1 MAISLQLYLSTI
13 LQNTY
18 SLVIF
23 PMVMSGLIESLKL
36 GATLTK
42 SGDYP
47 KAILTYLDALRM
59 DENNATAW
67 FCLGVLYS
75 KTGSSKDAVEAFEKC
90 DEKYPDHPPTL
101 ANLAYLLEES
111 EPERASNFAK
121 RALPHLEQD
130 EKLNNIA
137 SISKPEETQELV
149 FIESQPINEDPVDQ
163 ILDMG
168 ISPDSDESSR
178 QEEARAL
185 SSSGDHS
192 TAVSI
197 WKDLLEQTPDSP
209 EVWRGLG
216 EALSSAGYEDR
227 AVQCMK
233 RADQIESDTNEQS
246 EPEIS
251 TGIHDDVDD
260 DELLL
265 IAADEVRSAPVVEE
279 RGSLDDSLGW
289 YNMGINLLNEGKND
303 EALSSFEKAIGGC
316 PSSEVELRVKAQ
328 NGRGNALYNEGRYPE
343 SIVAYHTAIGLDP
356 KSVSGR
362 TLFNMGSSYAAVEMF
377 DDAIKCFSQSLERGL
392 DESEAELC
400 EKQISRCRVLAREQA
415 KRQARGIR

>member
-1 MAISLQLYLSTI
+1 
-13 LQNTY
+13 
-18 SLVIF
+18 
-23 PMVMSGLIESLKL
+23 MVMSGLIETLKL
-36 GATLTK
+36 GATLTN
-42 SGDYP
+42 SGDYST
-47 KAILTYLDALRM
+47 AILTYLDALRM

-149 FIESQPINEDPVDQ
+149 FIESQPINEDPADQ

-168 ISPDSDESSR
+168 ISPDSVESSR

-246 EPEIS
+246 DPEIS

-289 YNMGINLLNEGKND
+289 YNMGINLLNDGKND

-356 KSVSGR
+356 KAVSGR

>member
-1 MAISLQLYLSTI
+1 
-13 LQNTY
+13 
-18 SLVIF
+18 
-23 PMVMSGLIESLKL
+23 MSGLIESLKI
-36 GATLTK
+36 GATQTN
-42 SGDYP
+42 SGEFS
-47 KAILTYLDALRM
+47 KAILTYLDALKM

-75 KTGSSKDAVEAFEKC
+75 KTGSVKDAVEAFMKC
-90 DEKYPDHPPTL
+90 DENYPDHPPTL
-101 ANLAYLLEES
+101 ANLAYLLVES
-111 EPERASNFAK
+111 EPERASDFAK

-130 EKLNNIA
+130 ENLHNIA
-137 SISKPEETQELV
+137 SMSKPEETPELV
-149 FIESQPINEDPVDQ
+149 FIESEPILEESVDQ
-163 ILDMG
+163 NLDTG
-168 ISPDSDESSR
+168 ISPVSDKSSR

-233 RADQIESDTNEQS
+233 RADQIESDS
-246 EPEIS
+246 IMEPELEIS
-251 TGIHDDVDD
+251 TDNQDFVDD

-265 IAADEVRSAPVVEE
+265 IAADEVRSIPVVEE

-343 SIVAYHTAIGLDP
+343 SIIAYHTAIGLDP

-415 KRQARGIR
+415 KRQARDIR

>member
-1 MAISLQLYLSTI
+1 
-13 LQNTY
+13 
-18 SLVIF
+18 
-23 PMVMSGLIESLKL
+23 MVMGGLIESLKI
-36 GATLTK
+36 GATQTN
-42 SGDYP
+42 SGEFS
-47 KAILTYLDALRM
+47 KAILTYLDALKM

-75 KTGSSKDAVEAFEKC
+75 KTGSVKDAVEAFMKC
-90 DEKYPDHPPTL
+90 DENYPDHPPTL
-101 ANLAYLLEES
+101 ANLAYLLVES
-111 EPERASNFAK
+111 EPERASDFAK

-130 EKLNNIA
+130 ENLHNIA
-137 SISKPEETQELV
+137 SMSKPEETPELV
-149 FIESQPINEDPVDQ
+149 FIESEPILEESVDQ
-163 ILDMG
+163 NLDTG
-168 ISPDSDESSR
+168 ISPVSDKPSR

-216 EALSSAGYEDR
+216 EALSSAGYDDR

-233 RADQIESDTNEQS
+233 RADQIESDS
-246 EPEIS
+246 IVEPELDIS
-251 TGIHDDVDD
+251 TDNQDVVDD

-265 IAADEVRSAPVVEE
+265 IAADEVRSIPVVEE

-343 SIVAYHTAIGLDP
+343 SIIAYHTAIGLDP

>member
-18 SLVIF
+18 SLVIS
-23 PMVMSGLIESLKL
+23 PMVMSGLIESLKI
-36 GATLTK
+36 GATQTN
-42 SGDYP
+42 SGEFS
-47 KAILTYLDALRM
+47 KAIQTYLDALKM

-75 KTGSSKDAVEAFEKC
+75 KTGSVKDAVEAFMKC
-90 DEKYPDHPPTL
+90 DENYPDHPPTL
-101 ANLAYLLEES
+101 ANLAYLLVES
-111 EPERASNFAK
+111 EPERASDFAK

-130 EKLNNIA
+130 KNLHNIA
-137 SISKPEETQELV
+137 SMSKPEETPELV
-149 FIESQPINEDPVDQ
+149 FIESEPILEESVDQ
-163 ILDMG
+163 NLDTG
-168 ISPDSDESSR
+168 ISPVFDKSSK

-233 RADQIESDTNEQS
+233 RADQIESDS
-246 EPEIS
+246 IVEPELEIS
-251 TGIHDDVDD
+251 TDNQDVVDD

-265 IAADEVRSAPVVEE
+265 IAADQVRSIPVVEE

-343 SIVAYHTAIGLDP
+343 SIIAYHTAIGLDP

>member
-36 GATLTK
+36 GATLTN
-42 SGDYP
+42 SGDYST
-47 KAILTYLDALRM
+47 AILTYLDALRI

-90 DEKYPDHPPTL
+90 DEEYPDHPPTL

-149 FIESQPINEDPVDQ
+149 FIESQPINEDPADQ

-168 ISPDSDESSR
+168 ISPDSVESSR

>member
-13 LQNTY
+13 VQNTY
-18 SLVIF
+18 SLVIS
-23 PMVMSGLIESLKL
+23 PMVMSGLIECLKI
-36 GATLTK
+36 GATQTN
-42 SGDYP
+42 SGDFS
-47 KAILTYLDALRM
+47 KAILTYLDALKM
-59 DENNATAW
+59 DENNATVW
-67 FCLGVLYS
+67 FCLGVVYS
-75 KTGSSKDAVEAFEKC
+75 KTGSVKDAVEAFMKC
-90 DEKYPDHPPTL
+90 DENYPDHPPTL
-101 ANLAYLLEES
+101 ANLAYLLVES
-111 EPERASNFAK
+111 EPDRASDFAK

-130 EKLNNIA
+130 ENLHNIA
-137 SISKPEETQELV
+137 SMSKPEETPELV
-149 FIESQPINEDPVDQ
+149 FIESEPILEDQVDQ
-163 ILDMG
+163 NLDTV
-168 ISPDSDESSR
+168 ISPVSDKSSR

-233 RADQIESDTNEQS
+233 RADQIESDSIVQP

-251 TGIHDDVDD
+251 TDNQDVVDD

-265 IAADEVRSAPVVEE
+265 IAADEVRSIPVVEE

-316 PSSEVELRVKAQ
+316 PPSEVELRVKAQ

-343 SIVAYHTAIGLDP
+343 SIIAYHTAIGLDP

>member
-1 MAISLQLYLSTI
+1 
-13 LQNTY
+13 
-18 SLVIF
+18 
-23 PMVMSGLIESLKL
+23 MSGLIESLKI
-36 GATLTK
+36 GATQTN
-42 SGDYP
+42 SGEFS
-47 KAILTYLDALRM
+47 KAILTYLDALKM

-75 KTGSSKDAVEAFEKC
+75 KTGSVKDAVEAFMKC
-90 DEKYPDHPPTL
+90 DENYPDHPPTL
-101 ANLAYLLEES
+101 ANLAYLLVES
-111 EPERASNFAK
+111 EPERASDFAK

-130 EKLNNIA
+130 ENLHNIA
-137 SISKPEETQELV
+137 SMSKPEETPELV
-149 FIESQPINEDPVDQ
+149 FIESEPILEESVDQ
-163 ILDMG
+163 NLDTG
-168 ISPDSDESSR
+168 ISPVSNKSSR
-178 QEEARAL
+178 QEEARTL

-233 RADQIESDTNEQS
+233 RADQIESDS
-246 EPEIS
+246 IVEPELEIS
-251 TGIHDDVDD
+251 TDNQDVVDD

-265 IAADEVRSAPVVEE
+265 IAADGVRSIPVVEE

-343 SIVAYHTAIGLDP
+343 SIIAYHTAIGLDP

>member
-23 PMVMSGLIESLKL
+23 PMVMSGLIETLKL
-36 GATLTK
+36 GATLTN
-42 SGDYP
+42 SGDYST
-47 KAILTYLDALRM
+47 AILTYLDALRM

-149 FIESQPINEDPVDQ
+149 FIESQPINEDPADQ
-163 ILDMG
+163 ILDIG
-168 ISPDSDESSR
+168 ISPDSVESSR

>member
-18 SLVIF
+18 SLVIS
-23 PMVMSGLIESLKL
+23 PMVMSGLIESLKI
-36 GATLTK
+36 GATQTN
-42 SGDYP
+42 SGEFS
-47 KAILTYLDALRM
+47 KAIQTYLDTLKM

-75 KTGSSKDAVEAFEKC
+75 KTGSVKDAVEAFMKC
-90 DEKYPDHPPTL
+90 DENYPDHPPTL
-101 ANLAYLLEES
+101 ANLAYLLVES
-111 EPERASNFAK
+111 EPERASDFAK

-130 EKLNNIA
+130 ENLHNIA
-137 SISKPEETQELV
+137 SMYKPEETPELV
-149 FIESQPINEDPVDQ
+149 FIESEPILEESVDQ
-163 ILDMG
+163 NLDTG
-168 ISPDSDESSR
+168 ISPITGESSR

-233 RADQIESDTNEQS
+233 RADQIESDS
-246 EPEIS
+246 IVEPELEIS
-251 TGIHDDVDD
+251 TDNQDVVDD
-260 DELLL
+260 DDLLL
-265 IAADEVRSAPVVEE
+265 IAADEVRSIPVVEE

-343 SIVAYHTAIGLDP
+343 SIIAYHTAIGLDP

>member
-1 MAISLQLYLSTI
+1 MATSLQLYLSTI

-23 PMVMSGLIESLKL
+23 PMVMGGLIETLKL
-36 GATLTK
+36 GATLTN
-42 SGDYP
+42 SGDYST
-47 KAILTYLDALRM
+47 AILTYLDALRM

-163 ILDMG
+163 IPDMG
-168 ISPDSDESSR
+168 ISHDSDEYSR

-289 YNMGINLLNEGKND
+289 YNMGINLLNDGKND

-356 KSVSGR
+356 KAVSGR

>member
-13 LQNTY
+13 VQNTY
-18 SLVIF
+18 SLVIS
-23 PMVMSGLIESLKL
+23 PMVMSGLIESLKI
-36 GATLTK
+36 GATQTN
-42 SGDYP
+42 SGEFS
-47 KAILTYLDALRM
+47 KAILTYLDALKM

-75 KTGSSKDAVEAFEKC
+75 KTGSVKDAVEAFEKC
-90 DEKYPDHPPTL
+90 DENYPDHPPTL
-101 ANLAYLLEES
+101 ANLAYLLVES
-111 EPERASNFAK
+111 EPERASDFAK

-130 EKLNNIA
+130 ENLHNIA
-137 SISKPEETQELV
+137 SMYKPEETPELV
-149 FIESQPINEDPVDQ
+149 FIESEPILEESVDQ
-163 ILDMG
+163 NLDTG
-168 ISPDSDESSR
+168 ISPESGKSSK

-233 RADQIESDTNEQS
+233 RADQIESDS
-246 EPEIS
+246 IVEPELEIS
-251 TGIHDDVDD
+251 TDNQDVVDD

-265 IAADEVRSAPVVEE
+265 IAADEVRSIPVVEE

-343 SIVAYHTAIGLDP
+343 SIIAYHTAIGLDP

>member
-1 MAISLQLYLSTI
+1 
-13 LQNTY
+13 
-18 SLVIF
+18 
-23 PMVMSGLIESLKL
+23 MVMSGLIESLKI
-36 GATLTK
+36 GATQTN
-42 SGDYP
+42 SGEFS
-47 KAILTYLDALRM
+47 KAILTYLDALKM

-75 KTGSSKDAVEAFEKC
+75 KTGSVKDAVEAFMKC
-90 DEKYPDHPPTL
+90 DENYPDHPPTL
-101 ANLAYLLEES
+101 ANLAYLLVES
-111 EPERASNFAK
+111 EPERASDFAK

-130 EKLNNIA
+130 ENLHNIA
-137 SISKPEETQELV
+137 SMYKPEETPELV
-149 FIESQPINEDPVDQ
+149 FIESEPILEESVDQ
-163 ILDMG
+163 NLDTG
-168 ISPDSDESSR
+168 ISPISGESSR

-233 RADQIESDTNEQS
+233 RADQIESDS
-246 EPEIS
+246 IVEPELEIS
-251 TGIHDDVDD
+251 TDNQDVVDD

-265 IAADEVRSAPVVEE
+265 IAADEVRSIPVVEE

-343 SIVAYHTAIGLDP
+343 SIIAYHTAIGLDP

>member
-23 PMVMSGLIESLKL
+23 PMVMGGLIESLKI
-36 GATLTK
+36 GATQTN
-42 SGDYP
+42 SGEFS
-47 KAILTYLDALRM
+47 KAILTYLDALKM

-75 KTGSSKDAVEAFEKC
+75 KTGSVKDAVEAFMKC
-90 DEKYPDHPPTL
+90 DENYPDHPPTL
-101 ANLAYLLEES
+101 ANLAYLLVES
-111 EPERASNFAK
+111 EPERASDFAK

-130 EKLNNIA
+130 ENLHNIA
-137 SISKPEETQELV
+137 SMSKPEETPELV
-149 FIESQPINEDPVDQ
+149 FIESEPILEESVDQ
-163 ILDMG
+163 NLGTG
-168 ISPDSDESSR
+168 ISPVSDKPSR

-197 WKDLLEQTPDSP
+197 WKELLEQTPDSP

-216 EALSSAGYEDR
+216 EALSSAGYDDR

-233 RADQIESDTNEQS
+233 RADQIESDS
-246 EPEIS
+246 IVEPELDIS
-251 TGIHDDVDD
+251 TDNQDVVDD

-265 IAADEVRSAPVVEE
+265 IAADEVRSIPVVEE

-343 SIVAYHTAIGLDP
+343 SIIAYHTAIGLDP

>member
-1 MAISLQLYLSTI
+1 
-13 LQNTY
+13 
-18 SLVIF
+18 
-23 PMVMSGLIESLKL
+23 MVMSGLIESLKI
-36 GATLTK
+36 GATQTN
-42 SGDYP
+42 SGEFS
-47 KAILTYLDALRM
+47 KAILTYLDALKM

-75 KTGSSKDAVEAFEKC
+75 KTGSVKDAVEAFMKC
-90 DEKYPDHPPTL
+90 DENYPDHPPTL
-101 ANLAYLLEES
+101 ANLAYLLVES
-111 EPERASNFAK
+111 EPERASDFAK

-130 EKLNNIA
+130 EKLNIIA
-137 SISKPEETQELV
+137 SISRPEETQELV
-149 FIESQPINEDPVDQ
+149 FIESRPINEDSVVQNTD
-163 ILDMG
+163 IV
-168 ISPDSDESSR
+168 ISLGSDESSR

-197 WKDLLEQTPDSP
+197 WKDLLDQNPESP

-216 EALSSAGYEDR
+216 EALNTAGYEDR
-227 AVQCMK
+227 AGQCMK
-233 RADQIESDTNEQS
+233 RADQIESDSNAQS
-246 EPEIS
+246 ESDIS
-251 TGIHDDVDD
+251 TDTHGDVDD

-265 IAADEVRSAPVVEE
+265 IAADEVRLAPVVEE
-279 RGSLDDSLGW
+279 RGNLDDSLGW
-289 YNMGINLLNEGKND
+289 YNMGINLLNEGKNN

-328 NGRGNALYNEGRYPE
+328 NGRGNALYNEGRFPE

>member
-18 SLVIF
+18 SLVIS
-23 PMVMSGLIESLKL
+23 PMVMSGLIESLQI
-36 GATLTK
+36 GATQTN
-42 SGDYP
+42 SGEFS
-47 KAILTYLDALRM
+47 KAILTYLDALKM

-75 KTGSSKDAVEAFEKC
+75 KTGSVKDAVEAFMKC
-90 DEKYPDHPPTL
+90 DENYPDHPPTL
-101 ANLAYLLEES
+101 ANLAYLLVES
-111 EPERASNFAK
+111 EPERASDFAK

-130 EKLNNIA
+130 ENLHNIA
-137 SISKPEETQELV
+137 SMSKPEETPELV
-149 FIESQPINEDPVDQ
+149 FIESEPILEESVDQ
-163 ILDMG
+163 NLDTG
-168 ISPDSDESSR
+168 ISPVFGESSR

-233 RADQIESDTNEQS
+233 RADQIESDSIVQP

-251 TGIHDDVDD
+251 TDNQDVVDD
-260 DELLL
+260 DDLLL
-265 IAADEVRSAPVVEE
+265 IAADEVRSIPVVEE

-343 SIVAYHTAIGLDP
+343 SIIAYHTAIGLDP

>member
-18 SLVIF
+18 SLVIS
-23 PMVMSGLIESLKL
+23 PMVMSGLIESLKI
-36 GATLTK
+36 GATQTN
-42 SGDYP
+42 SGEFS
-47 KAILTYLDALRM
+47 KAILTYLDALKM
-59 DENNATAW
+59 DENNPTAW

-75 KTGSSKDAVEAFEKC
+75 KTGSVKDAVEAFMKC
-90 DEKYPDHPPTL
+90 DENYPDHPPTL
-101 ANLAYLLEES
+101 ANLAYLLVES
-111 EPERASNFAK
+111 EPERASDFAK

-130 EKLNNIA
+130 ENLHNIA
-137 SISKPEETQELV
+137 SMSKPEETPELV
-149 FIESQPINEDPVDQ
+149 FIESEPILEESVDQ
-163 ILDMG
+163 NLDTG
-168 ISPDSDESSR
+168 ISPVSGKSSK

-233 RADQIESDTNEQS
+233 RADQIESDS
-246 EPEIS
+246 IVEPELEIS
-251 TGIHDDVDD
+251 TDNQDAVDD
-260 DELLL
+260 DDLLL
-265 IAADEVRSAPVVEE
+265 IAADEVRSIPVVEE

-343 SIVAYHTAIGLDP
+343 SIIAYHTAIGLDP

>member
-1 MAISLQLYLSTI
+1 MATSLQLYLSTI

-23 PMVMSGLIESLKL
+23 PMVMSGLIETLKL
-36 GATLTK
+36 GATLTN
-42 SGDYP
+42 SGDYST
-47 KAILTYLDALRM
+47 AILTYLDALRM

-168 ISPDSDESSR
+168 ISPDSVESSR

-289 YNMGINLLNEGKND
+289 YNMGINLLNDGKND

-356 KSVSGR
+356 KAVSGR

>member
-18 SLVIF
+18 SLVIS
-23 PMVMSGLIESLKL
+23 PMVMSGLIESLKI
-36 GATLTK
+36 GATQTN
-42 SGDYP
+42 SGEFS
-47 KAILTYLDALRM
+47 KAILTYLDALKM

-75 KTGSSKDAVEAFEKC
+75 KTGSVKDAVEAFMKC
-90 DEKYPDHPPTL
+90 DENYPDHPPTL
-101 ANLAYLLEES
+101 ANLAYLLVES
-111 EPERASNFAK
+111 EPERASDFAK

-130 EKLNNIA
+130 ENLHNIA
-137 SISKPEETQELV
+137 SMYKPEETPELV
-149 FIESQPINEDPVDQ
+149 FIESEPILEESVDQ
-163 ILDMG
+163 NLDTG
-168 ISPDSDESSR
+168 ISPVFGESSR

-233 RADQIESDTNEQS
+233 RADQIESDS
-246 EPEIS
+246 IVEPELEIS
-251 TGIHDDVDD
+251 TDNQDVVDD

-265 IAADEVRSAPVVEE
+265 IAADEVRSIPVVEE

-343 SIVAYHTAIGLDP
+343 SIIAYHTAIGLDP

>member
-13 LQNTY
+13 VQNTY
-18 SLVIF
+18 SLVIS
-23 PMVMSGLIESLKL
+23 PMVMSGLIESLKI
-36 GATLTK
+36 GATQTN
-42 SGDYP
+42 SGEFS
-47 KAILTYLDALRM
+47 KAILTYLDALKM

-75 KTGSSKDAVEAFEKC
+75 KTGSVKDAVEAFMKC
-90 DEKYPDHPPTL
+90 DENYPDHPPTL
-101 ANLAYLLEES
+101 ANLAYLLVES
-111 EPERASNFAK
+111 EPERASDFAK

-130 EKLNNIA
+130 ENLHNIA
-137 SISKPEETQELV
+137 SMSKPEETPELV
-149 FIESQPINEDPVDQ
+149 FIESEPILEESVDQ
-163 ILDMG
+163 NLDTG
-168 ISPDSDESSR
+168 ISPVSDKSSK

-192 TAVSI
+192 TAVLI

-233 RADQIESDTNEQS
+233 RADQIESDS
-246 EPEIS
+246 IVEPELEIS
-251 TGIHDDVDD
+251 TDNQDVVDD

-265 IAADEVRSAPVVEE
+265 IAADQVRSIPVVEE

-343 SIVAYHTAIGLDP
+343 SIIAYHTAIGLDP

-392 DESEAELC
+392 DESESELC

>member
-1 MAISLQLYLSTI
+1 
-13 LQNTY
+13 
-18 SLVIF
+18 
-23 PMVMSGLIESLKL
+23 MSGLIEYLKI
-36 GATLTK
+36 GATQTN
-42 SGDYP
+42 SGEFS
-47 KAILTYLDALRM
+47 KAILTYLDALKM

-75 KTGSSKDAVEAFEKC
+75 KTGSVKDAIEAFMKC
-90 DEKYPDHPPTL
+90 DENYPDHPPTL
-101 ANLAYLLEES
+101 ANLAYLLVES
-111 EPERASNFAK
+111 EPERASDFAK

-130 EKLNNIA
+130 ENLHNIA
-137 SISKPEETQELV
+137 SMSKPEETPELV
-149 FIESQPINEDPVDQ
+149 FIESEPILEESVDQ
-163 ILDMG
+163 NMDTG
-168 ISPDSDESSR
+168 ISPVSNKSSR
-178 QEEARAL
+178 QEEARTL

-233 RADQIESDTNEQS
+233 RADQIELDSIV
-246 EPEIS
+246 EPELEIS
-251 TGIHDDVDD
+251 TDNQDVVDD

-265 IAADEVRSAPVVEE
+265 TAADEVRSIPVVEE

-343 SIVAYHTAIGLDP
+343 SIIAYHTAIGLDP

>member
-23 PMVMSGLIESLKL
+23 PAVMSGLIESLKL
-36 GATLTK
+36 GATQTNN
-42 SGDYP
+42 GDYSS
-47 KAILTYLDALRM
+47 AIRTYLDALKI
-59 DENNATAW
+59 DEDNATAW

-75 KTGSSKDAVEAFEKC
+75 KTGLLKDAVEAFENC

-101 ANLAYLLEES
+101 ANLAYLLVES
-111 EPERASNFAK
+111 EPERASDFAK

-130 EKLNNIA
+130 EKLNIIA
-137 SISKPEETQELV
+137 SISRPEETQELV
-149 FIESQPINEDPVDQ
+149 FIESRPINEDSVVQNTD
-163 ILDMG
+163 IV
-168 ISPDSDESSR
+168 ISLGSDESSR

-197 WKDLLEQTPDSP
+197 WKDLLDQNPDSP

-216 EALSSAGYEDR
+216 EALNTAGYEDR
-227 AVQCMK
+227 AGQCMK
-233 RADQIESDTNEQS
+233 RADQIESDTNAQS
-246 EPEIS
+246 ESDIS
-251 TGIHDDVDD
+251 TDTHGDVDD

-265 IAADEVRSAPVVEE
+265 IAADEVRLAPAVEE
-279 RGSLDDSLGW
+279 RGNLEDSLGW
-289 YNMGINLLNEGKND
+289 YNMGINLLNEGKNN

-328 NGRGNALYNEGRYPE
+328 NGRGNALYNEGRFPE

>member
-18 SLVIF
+18 SLVIS
-23 PMVMSGLIESLKL
+23 PMVMSGLIESLKI
-36 GATLTK
+36 GATQTN
-42 SGDYP
+42 SGEFS
-47 KAILTYLDALRM
+47 KAILTYLDALKM

-75 KTGSSKDAVEAFEKC
+75 KTGSVKDAVEAFMKC
-90 DEKYPDHPPTL
+90 DENYPDHPPTL
-101 ANLAYLLEES
+101 ANLAYLLVES
-111 EPERASNFAK
+111 EPERASDFAK

-130 EKLNNIA
+130 ENLHNIA
-137 SISKPEETQELV
+137 SMYKPEETPELV
-149 FIESQPINEDPVDQ
+149 FIESEPILEESVDQ
-163 ILDMG
+163 NLDTG
-168 ISPDSDESSR
+168 ISPVSDKSSR

-233 RADQIESDTNEQS
+233 RADQIESDSILQP

-251 TGIHDDVDD
+251 TDNQDVVDD

-265 IAADEVRSAPVVEE
+265 IAADEVRSIPVVEE

-343 SIVAYHTAIGLDP
+343 SIIAYHTAIGLDP

-400 EKQISRCRVLAREQA
+400 QKQISRCRVLAREQA

>member
-18 SLVIF
+18 SLVIS
-23 PMVMSGLIESLKL
+23 PMVMSGLIESLKI
-36 GATLTK
+36 GATQTN
-42 SGDYP
+42 SGEFS
-47 KAILTYLDALRM
+47 KAILTYLDALKM

-75 KTGSSKDAVEAFEKC
+75 KTGSVKDAVEAFMKC
-90 DEKYPDHPPTL
+90 DENYPDHPPTL
-101 ANLAYLLEES
+101 ANLAYLLVES
-111 EPERASNFAK
+111 EPERASDFAK

-130 EKLNNIA
+130 ENLHNIA
-137 SISKPEETQELV
+137 SMYKPEETPELV
-149 FIESQPINEDPVDQ
+149 FIESEPILEESVDQ
-163 ILDMG
+163 NLDTG
-168 ISPDSDESSR
+168 ISPLSRESSR

-233 RADQIESDTNEQS
+233 RADQIESDS
-246 EPEIS
+246 IVEPELEIS
-251 TGIHDDVDD
+251 TDNQDVVDD
-260 DELLL
+260 DDLLL
-265 IAADEVRSAPVVEE
+265 IAADEVRSIPVVEE

-343 SIVAYHTAIGLDP
+343 SIIAYHTAIGLDP

>member
-1 MAISLQLYLSTI
+1 
-13 LQNTY
+13 
-18 SLVIF
+18 
-23 PMVMSGLIESLKL
+23 MVMSGLIESLKI
-36 GATLTK
+36 GATQTN
-42 SGDYP
+42 SGEFS
-47 KAILTYLDALRM
+47 KAILTYLDALKM

-75 KTGSSKDAVEAFEKC
+75 KTGSVKDAIEAFMKC
-90 DEKYPDHPPTL
+90 DENYPDHPPTL
-101 ANLAYLLEES
+101 ANLAYLLVES
-111 EPERASNFAK
+111 EPERASDFAK

-130 EKLNNIA
+130 ENLHNIA
-137 SISKPEETQELV
+137 SMSKPEETPELV
-149 FIESQPINEDPVDQ
+149 FIESEPILEESVDQ
-163 ILDMG
+163 NMDIG
-168 ISPDSDESSR
+168 ISPVSNKSSR
-178 QEEARAL
+178 QEEARTL

-233 RADQIESDTNEQS
+233 RADQIELDSIVKPEL
-246 EPEIS
+246 EIS
-251 TGIHDDVDD
+251 TDNQDVVDD

-265 IAADEVRSAPVVEE
+265 TAADEVRSIPVVEE

-343 SIVAYHTAIGLDP
+343 SIIAYHTAIGLDP

>member
-13 LQNTY
+13 LKNTY
-18 SLVIF
+18 SLAIF
-23 PMVMSGLIESLKL
+23 PMVMSGLIETLKL
-36 GATLTK
+36 GATLTN
-42 SGDYP
+42 SGDYST
-47 KAILTYLDALRM
+47 AILTYLDALRM

-149 FIESQPINEDPVDQ
+149 FIESQPINEDPADQ

-168 ISPDSDESSR
+168 ISPDSVESSR

-356 KSVSGR
+356 KAVSGR

>member
-23 PMVMSGLIESLKL
+23 PMVMSGLIETLKL
-36 GATLTK
+36 GATLTN
-42 SGDYP
+42 SGDYST
-47 KAILTYLDALRM
+47 AILTYLDALRM

-101 ANLAYLLEES
+101 ANLAYLLEER
-111 EPERASNFAK
+111 EPERASYFAK

-149 FIESQPINEDPVDQ
+149 FIESQPINEDPADQ

-168 ISPDSDESSR
+168 ISPDSVESSR

-233 RADQIESDTNEQS
+233 RADQIESDANEQS

-392 DESEAELC
+392 EESEAELC

>member
-23 PMVMSGLIESLKL
+23 PMVMSGLIETLKL
-36 GATLTK
+36 GATLTN
-42 SGDYP
+42 SGDYST
-47 KAILTYLDALRM
+47 AILTYLDALRM

-101 ANLAYLLEES
+101 ANLAYLLVES

-149 FIESQPINEDPVDQ
+149 FIESQPINEDPADQ

-168 ISPDSDESSR
+168 ISPDSVESSR

-356 KSVSGR
+356 KAVSGR

>member
-1 MAISLQLYLSTI
+1 
-13 LQNTY
+13 
-18 SLVIF
+18 
-23 PMVMSGLIESLKL
+23 MSALIEFLEL
-36 GATLTK
+36 GANQTN
-42 SGDYP
+42 SGDYST
-47 KAILTYLDALRM
+47 AILTYLDALRM

-149 FIESQPINEDPVDQ
+149 FIESQPINEDPADQ

-168 ISPDSDESSR
+168 ISPDSVESSR

-289 YNMGINLLNEGKND
+289 YNMGINLLNDGKND

-356 KSVSGR
+356 KAVSGR

>member
-18 SLVIF
+18 SLVIS

-36 GATLTK
+36 GATQTN
-42 SGDYP
+42 SGDYSS
-47 KAILTYLDALRM
+47 AILTYLDALRI

-67 FCLGVLYS
+67 FCLGVLHS
-75 KTGSSKDAVEAFEKC
+75 KTGSLKDAVEAFEKC
-90 DEKYPDHPPTL
+90 DAKYPDHPPTL
-101 ANLAYLLEES
+101 ANLAYLLVES
-111 EPERASNFAK
+111 EPERASDFAK

-163 ILDMG
+163 NKDIG
-168 ISPDSDESSR
+168 IYPDSDESSR

-216 EALSSAGYEDR
+216 EALSTAGYEDR

-233 RADQIESDTNEQS
+233 RAEQIESDNNEQS

-251 TGIHDDVDD
+251 SGTNDDVDD
-260 DELLL
+260 EDILL
-265 IAADEVRSAPVVEE
+265 IAADEVRLSPVVEE

>member
-1 MAISLQLYLSTI
+1 
-13 LQNTY
+13 
-18 SLVIF
+18 
-23 PMVMSGLIESLKL
+23 MSGLIESLKI
-36 GATLTK
+36 GATQTN
-42 SGDYP
+42 SGEFS
-47 KAILTYLDALRM
+47 KAILTYLDALKM

-75 KTGSSKDAVEAFEKC
+75 KTGSVKDAVEAFMKC
-90 DEKYPDHPPTL
+90 DENYPDHPPTL
-101 ANLAYLLEES
+101 ANLAYLLVES
-111 EPERASNFAK
+111 EPERASDFAK

-130 EKLNNIA
+130 ENLHNIA
-137 SISKPEETQELV
+137 SMSKPEETPELV
-149 FIESQPINEDPVDQ
+149 FIESEPILEESVDQ
-163 ILDMG
+163 NLDTG
-168 ISPDSDESSR
+168 ISPVTGESSR

-233 RADQIESDTNEQS
+233 RADQIESDS
-246 EPEIS
+246 IVEPELEIS
-251 TGIHDDVDD
+251 TDNQDVVDD
-260 DELLL
+260 DDLLL
-265 IAADEVRSAPVVEE
+265 IAADEVRSIPVVEE

-343 SIVAYHTAIGLDP
+343 SIIAYHTAIGLDP

-400 EKQISRCRVLAREQA
+400 QKQISRCRVLAREQA